1 MHNNTEPQITV
12 YGCGNILLGD
22 DGFGPA
28 VIEVLQQGD
37 VLSPNVLLEDV
48 GTGIREYLFD
58 FILDADTAPSHLIIL
73 DAVEFEH
80 RTAGEV
86 FTITPDAIPAK
97 KIHDFSLHQF
107 PTVNLLQELAEHLGI
122 DVHIIAAQ
130 IQYIPDEIQPGL
142 TPTMQDAVMEASSQ
156 VRQLITAI
164 CNPASKEEKA

>member
-1 MHNNTEPQITV
+1 MHNDTKKHVTV

-28 VIEVLQQGD
+28 VIEELQKKD
-37 VLSPNVLLEDV
+37 DLPPTVLLEDV

-58 FILDADTAPSHLIIL
+58 FILAPDTAPSQLIVL
-73 DAVEFEH
+73 DAVDFEH
-80 RTAGEV
+80 RAAGEV

-122 DVHIIAAQ
+122 AVHIIAAQ

-142 TPTMQDAVMEASSQ
+142 TPTMQDAVKLAGSQ
-156 VRQLITAI
+156 VRQLVANISV
-164 CNPASKEEKA
+164 PPSKEENA

>member
-1 MHNNTEPQITV
+1 MHNNKNLHIAV

-28 VIEVLQQGD
+28 VIKNLQKGNSLPD
-37 VLSPNVLLEDV
+37 SVLLEDV

-58 FILDADTAPSHLIIL
+58 FILDADTAPSHLIVL
-73 DAVEFEH
+73 DAVDFEH

-107 PTVNLLQELAEHLGI
+107 PTVNLLQELADHIGI
-122 DVHIIAAQ
+122 SVHIIAAQ
-130 IQYIPDEIQPGL
+130 TEYIPDEIQPGL
-142 TPTMQDAVMEASSQ
+142 TPTMQKAVVEASSQ
-156 VRQLITAI
+156 VRQLVTAI
-164 CNPASKEEKA
+164 CAPSSKEEKA